1 MDIQAGRCAQVFE
14 QSAVFNL
21 PSLVVHVLTMSKMTR
36 TDMVREIT
44 LIVIQTDGVFKPQSN
59 KTDKSFQIVAKG
71 MQALGVLFQV

>member
-1 MDIQAGRCAQVFE
+1 
-14 QSAVFNL
+14 
-21 PSLVVHVLTMSKMTR
+21 MSKMTR

-71 MQALGVLFQV
+71 MQALGVLSQV